1 MQTQCSKDC
10 KYYSG
15 VEKIELLAKEE
26 LSSCGEIKE
35 LEALKIKY
43 LGKKG
48 ELTAILKQM
57 GKLSAEERP
66 VIGQLANKVRADI
79 EEAVGQ
85 KLAVLKASQQE
96 AEIKAET
103 IDITLPGKPQTIGNL
118 HPLTIVENEIKDI
131 FMGMG
136 FNIADGP
143 EIDDDYHVF
152 EALNLPP
159 DHPARDTQDTFYIT
173 DNILLRTQTS
183 SVQVHV
189 MENQKP
195 PIRIISPGRVYRSD
209 AVDATH
215 SPIFHQIEGLVVDK
229 GIKMSDLKGTLE
241 MLMKKL
247 YGNDCRLRFRPHHFP
262 FTEPS
267 CEVDISCYMC
277 GGKGC
282 SVCKGEGYIELLGA
296 GMVHPKVLEGCGID
310 SSVYSGFA
318 FGLGLER
325 LLMVMDAQGCD
336 YMEPKTCDLYI
347 VPMGEDALKKA
358 MGIASEL
365 REEGC
370 FVEYDLIGK
379 GLNAQMKYANKTGAK
394 FVMVLGDNEIESGV
408 AKLKNMATG
417 EQTDIRLDNTI
428 AENFSNALMADMF
441 KDIDADIEKFIGKE
455 N

>member
-1 MQTQCSKDC
+1 MKQQL
-10 KYYSG
+10 
-15 VEKIELLAKEE
+15 EKIEVLAKEE
-26 LSSCGEIKE
+26 LASCTEIK
-35 LEALKIKY
+35 ALDDLRIKY

-79 EEAVGQ
+79 EEALND
-85 KLAVLKASQQE
+85 KLTSLKASAQ
-96 AEIKAET
+96 AAKIKEES
-103 IDITLPGKPQTIGNL
+103 IDITLPGKKQTIGKL
-118 HPLTIVENEIKDI
+118 HPMTIVENEIRDI

-136 FNIADGP
+136 FDIADGP
-143 EIDDDYHVF
+143 EVDDDYHVF

-159 DHPARDTQDTFYIT
+159 DHPARDTQDTFYIN
-173 DNILLRTQTS
+173 DKILLRTQTS

-241 MLMKKL
+241 TLMKKI
-247 YGNDCRLRFRPHHFP
+247 YGNDCKLRFRPHHFP

-296 GMVHPKVLEGCGID
+296 GMVHPKVLENCGID
-310 SSVYSGFA
+310 STVYSGFA

-325 LLMVMDAQGCD
+325 MVTARYDINDMRLLYENDVRF
-336 YMEPKTCDLYI
+336 L
-347 VPMGEDALKKA
+347 
-358 MGIASEL
+358 
-365 REEGC
+365 
-370 FVEYDLIGK
+370 
-379 GLNAQMKYANKTGAK
+379 
-394 FVMVLGDNEIESGV
+394 
-408 AKLKNMATG
+408 
-417 EQTDIRLDNTI
+417 EQ
-428 AENFSNALMADMF
+428 F
-441 KDIDADIEKFIGKE
+441 
-455 N
+455 